1 MDAEKD
7 KTNKEEVQEA
17 IQRIRM
23 TLRGREIKP
32 LEHACSEII
41 SRAKQQ
47 GYKTRGVVRIPTKVL
62 TVTTRRSPC
71 GNGTNTYDR
80 FEMRI
85 HKRVIDIY
93 CPSSVVKEITN
104 FRIDT
109 GVDVNLIIWNNRFP
123 CCPPAISVFVRSQSC

>member
-1 MDAEKD
+1 MADLDKD
-7 KTNKEEVQEA
+7 KTKGEENQEV

-23 TLRGREIKP
+23 TLRGRETKP
-32 LEHACSEII
+32 LEHACAEII

-47 GYKTRGVVRIPTKVL
+47 GYETRGVVRIPTKVL

-80 FEMRI
+80 YEMRI

-109 GVDVNLIIWNNRFP
+109 GVDVNLIVWR
-123 CCPPAISVFVRSQSC
+123 QH

>member
-1 MDAEKD
+1 MADLKD
-7 KTNKEEVQEA
+7 KTKGEEVQE
-17 IQRIRM
+17 QEHKIRM

-32 LEHACSEII
+32 LESACTEII
-41 SRAKQQ
+41 ARAKQLGHKVQ
-47 GYKTRGVVRIPTKVL
+47 GAKRIPTKVL

-71 GNGTNTYDR
+71 GNGTNTYDH

-85 HKRVIDIY
+85 HKRVIDVW

-109 GVDVNLIIWNNRFP
+109 GVDVSLILTDL
-123 CCPPAISVFVRSQSC
+123 